1 MDKFRN
7 KYRISSTRLQNWN
20 YRWNAVYYVT
30 ICTRDQHC
38 YFGEI
43 AEGRMVLSRI
53 GIIANVLWHEIA
65 KHCKN
70 VELGPFVVMPNHIH
84 GILIISGNNDDG
96 QNVTDIGVETTHAL
110 SLRSGET
117 PHAINVETTHAL
129 SLRTGETNPGVT
141 GDAAIGKSRFQHQG
155 RNTLSSL
162 VGSYKSA
169 VSKHAH
175 RLGFEFAWQSR
186 FYDRIIRDEQAY
198 LIISDYIINNPL
210 KWDEDKYR
218 LPD

>member
-7 KYRISSTRLQNWN
+7 RYRISSTRLQNWN
-20 YRWNAVYYVT
+20 YGWNAVYYVT

-70 VELGPFVVMPNHIH
+70 VELGEFVVMPNHIH

-96 QNVTDIGVETTHAL
+96 QRVTDIGVETTHAL
-110 SLRSGET
+110 SLRTGET
-117 PHAINVETTHAL
+117 NPADRNP
-129 SLRTGETNPGVT
+129 GETNPGVT

-198 LIISDYIINNPL
+198 LTISDYIINNPL